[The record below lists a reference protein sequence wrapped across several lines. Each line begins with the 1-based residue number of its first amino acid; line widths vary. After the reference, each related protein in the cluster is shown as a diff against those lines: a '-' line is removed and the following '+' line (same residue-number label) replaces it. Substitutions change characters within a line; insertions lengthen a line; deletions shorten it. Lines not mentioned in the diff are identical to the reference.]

1 MHRGEA
7 HPRTFAF
14 SLGLGSAD
22 NYKPDAFSNNFN
34 PSFGGMLAFGMRKYG
49 VMVGVNMNYNFFL
62 AKGSDSQTAI
72 PNDLN
77 IFTIFGELSWSPLNS
92 TARPYIV
99 ACGGYFRQW
108 VVNLDYT
115 ENVMGYGVGG
125 GLEMKIDKVKRL
137 FLDARYIEGQ
147 TRKTENQ
154 ANTVFIPVRLG
165 VTWEF

>member
-1 MHRGEA
+1 
-7 HPRTFAF
+7 
-14 SLGLGSAD
+14 
-22 NYKPDAFSNNFN
+22 
-34 PSFGGMLAFGMRKYG
+34 
-49 VMVGVNMNYNFFL
+49 MNYNFFL